1 MESRDELRR
10 AQVRGHGPQF
20 VQRRQ
25 QAAELAILELLQ
37 ELPFPD
43 DALKARGVIEQQR
56 AKETLHGVGFCWSLQ
71 PPASSR
77 FLVEHVRSLALEA
90 RVGFLQ
96 FLQDRAL
103 IEVQMP
109 CQ

>member
-1 MESRDELRR
+1 M
-10 AQVRGHGPQF
+10 
-20 VQRRQ
+20 
-25 QAAELAILELLQ
+25 LQ

-56 AKETLHGVGFCWSLQ
+56 AKETFHGVGFCRSLQ

-77 FLVEHVRSLALEA
+77 FLFLAERMRSLALEA
-90 RVGFLQ
+90 RVSFLQ
-96 FLQDRAL
+96 FLQNRAF